1 MTVVRPIA
9 AIYARLIGLLVVVLS
24 AWMVSVNVVQ
34 NVFGENTYDPPAMLY
49 VVLGFGL
56 VGMVG
61 GTVFLLSWDG
71 PQRFRS
77 PALRVVGWLG
87 MMFMAF
93 LPWSFTFLFFPLV
106 ALAGLTLLVPIER
119 QAPPVRSG

>member
-1 MTVVRPIA
+1 MRRIA

-34 NVFGENTYDPPAMLY
+34 HVFGENTYDPPAMLY

>member
-1 MTVVRPIA
+1 MRRIA

-34 NVFGENTYDPPAMLY
+34 HVFGENTYDPPAMLY

-106 ALAGLTLLVPIER
+106 ALAGLTLLVPIDSPAR
-119 QAPPVRSG
+119 PVRSG